1 MYWCLRRREVPD
13 KLVRL
18 IEATYHGAS
27 TILRTTH
34 GRTDE
39 FPIKVGLHQGSGLSP
54 FLFIVVLYVISEEFR
69 CGLPNE
75 LLFADDL
82 AVVTYTEEEMQ
93 RSWLG
98 WQIGMESKGLK
109 VNIGK
114 TEVMVSSRKE
124 KKLKIK
130 DSQGTSLR
138 EVNKLKYVGV
148 TISEEGGSEEAV
160 RARLSAAWGKWR
172 DISGVMSEKNM
183 PRKLKIKL
191 YMTVIRP
198 ILLCGAE
205 CWTVRKKEEQILEKT
220 EMRMLR
226 RIKGVTL
233 RDRVKS
239 VDIRKALSVSS
250 IQEKV

>member
-1 MYWCLRRREVPD
+1 MVPRDLVYWCLRRRGVPE
-13 KLVRL
+13 KLVGL
-18 IEATYHGAS
+18 VEATYRGAS
-27 TILRTTH
+27 TVVRTTH

-54 FLFIVVLYVISEEFR
+54 FLFIVVLDVISEEFR
-69 CGLPNE
+69 CGLPKE

-82 AVVTYTEEEMQ
+82 AVVTDTEEEMQ
-93 RSWLG
+93 RRWLG

-109 VNIGK
+109 FNIGK
-114 TEVMVSSRKE
+114 TEVMVSSRRGIKVN
-124 KKLKIK
+124 IK

-138 EVNKLKYVGV
+138 QVNKFKYLGV

-160 RARLSAAWGKWR
+160 RASVSAAWGKWR
-172 DISGVMSEKNM
+172 DISGVSDKNM

-198 ILLCGAE
+198 VLLHEAE
-205 CWTVRKKEEQILEKT
+205 CWTVKKKEEQILEKT

-226 RIKGVTL
+226 RIKGVNIE
-233 RDRVKS
+233 RQSKECGHQKGARC
-239 VDIRKALSVSS
+239 
-250 IQEKV
+250 E